1 MPVPVDRPYPVEK
14 IVEKIVNVPVE
25 KIVEKIV
32 RVPVEVIKYVPA
44 PTQKPSINEE
54 ELSLP
59 IATQSPNAYLP
70 PNKSY
75 LPARA

>member
-1 MPVPVDRPYPVEK
+1 MEKVVEK
-14 IVEKIVNVPVE
+14 RVEVPVE

-32 RVPVEVIKYVPA
+32 RVPVEVIKYLPA
-44 PTQKPSINEE
+44 PSPKPCINEE
-54 ELSLP
+54 EKSLP